1 MLYDLNFLKTGE
13 VFPPREELERLDAYR
28 VNDLLLN
35 DEPWTALP
43 EHKRRV
49 LFLLSNFSLTEP
61 KDCYL
66 YNANYWAELADKTRE
81 LTFGARPTIKTDRQD
96 VLNELLE
103 NTRLYEKGEEGVGDL
118 CAFGDWIV
126 KIKEGEAGNGTFINV
141 DPSIWFPVVSFEDVK
156 TIKYHVLAWVVNNP
170 IARDKFELHVQI
182 HEKGNYKNRA
192 FDISDSRRDDTYTV
206 PQTKQVIRANAYKI
220 GAELKTT
227 CDGFTVGDFE
237 TGLDDFA
244 IVQIPNDTTS
254 KSIYGK
260 SDFDKIT
267 DAAIAYNTRMTL
279 KDVVLDKHSAP
290 LMYGPP
296 LTEDER
302 IGNYLEVPPDDPK
315 TPGYLVWD
323 AAMTAVDNTIA
334 ALKEDTA
341 NLSGMGSI
349 LDTKTFGESQGY
361 DALMIKL
368 APALMRAAKKTSR
381 IEPRLKKIISLVS
394 QIGYGKIEERD
405 LEIAWHSGIPT
416 TESVRAD
423 IAAKHLATGWS
434 RKRVLMLD
442 YGLSEEEAEAEIAQ
456 KEAEAPPIPQSGYG
470 AAEDGESDDE

>member
-1 MLYDLNFLKTGE
+1 
-13 VFPPREELERLDAYR
+13 
-28 VNDLLLN
+28 
-35 DEPWTALP
+35 
-43 EHKRRV
+43 
-49 LFLLSNFSLTEP
+49 
-61 KDCYL
+61 
-66 YNANYWAELADKTRE
+66 
-81 LTFGARPTIKTDRQD
+81 
-96 VLNELLE
+96 
-103 NTRLYEKGEEGVGDL
+103 
-118 CAFGDWIV
+118 
-126 KIKEGEAGNGTFINV
+126 
-141 DPSIWFPVVSFEDVK
+141 
-156 TIKYHVLAWVVNNP
+156 
-170 IARDKFELHVQI
+170 
-182 HEKGNYKNRA
+182 
-192 FDISDSRRDDTYTV
+192 
-206 PQTKQVIRANAYKI
+206 
-220 GAELKTT
+220 
-227 CDGFTVGDFE
+227 
-237 TGLDDFA
+237 
-244 IVQIPNDTTS
+244 
-254 KSIYGK
+254 
-260 SDFDKIT
+260 
-267 DAAIAYNTRMTL
+267 
-279 KDVVLDKHSAP
+279 
-290 LMYGPP
+290 
-296 LTEDER
+296 
-302 IGNYLEVPPDDPK
+302 
-315 TPGYLVWD
+315 
-323 AAMTAVDNTIA
+323 MTAVDNTIA

>member
-1 MLYDLNFLKTGE
+1 MLYDLNFLKSGKT
-13 VFPPREELERLDAYR
+13 FPPCEELERLESYR
-28 VNDLLLN
+28 VNDMLLN
-35 DEPWTALP
+35 DEPWAALP
-43 EHKRRV
+43 EHKQRV

-66 YNANYWAELADKTRE
+66 YNANYWADLADKTRE
-81 LTFGARPTIKTDRQD
+81 LTFGIRPTIKTGRQNTLD
-96 VLNELLE
+96 EILE
-103 NTRLYEKGEEGVGDL
+103 NTGFYEKGEEGIGDL

-126 KIKEGEAGNGTFINV
+126 KVKENEDGNGTFINV

-156 TIKYHVLAWVVNNP
+156 TVRYHVLAWVVNNP
-170 IARDKFELHVQI
+170 IVKDKFELHVQI
-182 HEKGNYKNRA
+182 HEKGKYKNRA
-192 FDISDSRRDDTYTV
+192 FEISDWKPNDTYTV
-206 PQTKQVIRANAYKI
+206 PKTGQVIRANAYKI
-220 GAELKTT
+220 GSELKTA
-227 CDGFTVGDFE
+227 CDGFTLGDFE

-244 IVQIPNDTTS
+244 IIQIPNDTTS

-267 DAAIAYNTRMTL
+267 DAVIAYNTRMTL
-279 KDVVLDKHSAP
+279 KDVVLDKPSAP

-302 IGNYLEVPPDDPK
+302 IGNYLEVPSDDPK
-315 TPGYLVWD
+315 TPGYIVWD

-341 NLSGMGSI
+341 NLSGLGSI
-349 LDTKTFGESQGY
+349 LDSKTFGESQGY

-368 APALMRAAKKTSR
+368 APALMKAAKKTAR

-394 QIGYGKIEERD
+394 QIGYGKIEERE
-405 LEIAWHSGIPT
+405 LEITWHNGIPT

-423 IAAKHLATGWS
+423 IAQKHLSTGWS
-434 RKRVLMLD
+434 KKRVLMVD
-442 YGLSEEEAEAEIAQ
+442 YGLTEEDADKEIEQAELETPSI
-456 KEAEAPPIPQSGYG
+456 PIMGYG
-470 AAEDGESDDE
+470 GENE